1 MSRRHRT
8 GPILAFSFAVAS
20 LAVITAVPADAQSS
34 KRQTGS
40 PQAGS
45 NGRQAGSGGRVS
57 QPDSFTQDD
66 VALEGYCPVCVIEM
80 KQWVKGSPEHAV
92 EYDGNVYLF
101 PGQEQQDMFARNPQK
116 YAPVLGGDCVV
127 CYVNNGD
134 RVAGSVRNAALSGG
148 RLYLFPNKELRQE
161 FLDNPDKYKGEDVA
175 AGGRCTVCRV
185 EMGKEVAGKPEFSLM
200 HDGLRYLFPGKEQMQ
215 MFMENPDKYEVQ

>member
-1 MSRRHRT
+1 MSRMRRT
-8 GPILAFSFAVAS
+8 GQPLTFTFAIVS
-20 LAVITAVPADAQSS
+20 LVVLTAVPANAQSS
-34 KRQTGS
+34 KRQAGLS
-40 PQAGS
+40 QAGS
-45 NGRQAGSGGRVS
+45 GQAGSGGRVS
-57 QPDSFTQDD
+57 QPGSFSQED

-80 KQWVKGSPEHAV
+80 KQWIKGSPEHAV
-92 EYDGNVYLF
+92 EYDGKVYLF
-101 PGQEQQDMFARNPQK
+101 PGQEQRDMFAKNPQK

-175 AGGRCTVCRV
+175 ADGQCTVCRV
-185 EMGKEVAGKPEFSLM
+185 EMGKEVAGNPEFSLM